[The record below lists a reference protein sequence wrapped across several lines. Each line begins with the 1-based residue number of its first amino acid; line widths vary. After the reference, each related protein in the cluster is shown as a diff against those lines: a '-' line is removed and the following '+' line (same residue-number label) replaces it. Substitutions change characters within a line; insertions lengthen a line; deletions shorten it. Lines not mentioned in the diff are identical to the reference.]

1 MARST
6 FEGPILSGDNRFGA
20 LRDVGYAV
28 LEQDCYIDLSNTTLG
43 TAGYSGGSGQFV
55 WGNNIPNLNGTVY
68 TPSSTYS
75 PNGPTVATPTADV
88 TGSGA
93 GQIYRGAV
101 MYLPANSQILDI
113 IVDYPLAITGESGAT
128 LSNTSVFVSNAL
140 TAAGGTPTYATAV
153 ISSSTGVGTAGRLT
167 TTYTGTNLLNLL
179 STTSDIQNPVLGAN
193 PSFLSQVVF
202 TLSITGSANVAVP
215 TGGKLNFIVR
225 YAQSD
230 NNIGTLTQYPYG
242 NLD

>member
-1 MARST
+1 MARTT
-6 FEGPILSGDNRFGA
+6 FEGPIISGDNRFGA
-20 LRDVGYAV
+20 LRDIGYTV
-28 LEQDCYIDLSNTTLG
+28 LEQDCYIDLSNTTVG
-43 TAGYSGGSGQFV
+43 TNGYSGGSGQFV

-75 PNGPTVATPTADV
+75 ASGPTTQTIPADASTQV
-88 TGSGA
+88 
-93 GQIYRGAV
+93 YRGVV
-101 MYLPANSQILDI
+101 MYLPINSQILDI

-128 LSNTSVFVSNAL
+128 LSNTSVFVSNNY

-167 TTYTGTNLLNLL
+167 TSYTGTNLLNMLA
-179 STTSDIQNPVLGAN
+179 TTSDIQNPTLGAN
-193 PSFLSQVVF
+193 PSFLSQIVF
-202 TLSITGSANVAVP
+202 TLSITGTSVAAP

-225 YAQSD
+225 YAQND
-230 NNIGTLTQYPYG
+230 NNIGTLTTYPYG

>member
-1 MARST
+1 MARSV

-28 LEQDCYIDLSNTTLG
+28 LEQDCYIDLSNSTLG

-113 IVDYPLAITGESGAT
+113 IVDYPLALTGESGAT

-167 TTYTGTNLLNLL
+167 TTYTGTNLLNMLA
-179 STTSDIQNPVLGAN
+179 TTSDIQNPTLGAN
-193 PSFLSQVVF
+193 PSFLSQIVF
-202 TLSITGSANVAVP
+202 TLSITGSANVAAP

-225 YAQSD
+225 YAQAD